1 MRFAQIGY
9 GHGDEQ
15 ATNPNGTPKGG
26 RGKGGYT
33 YLVAD
38 NVRKD
43 QILQVIAHSHGKEGA
58 RAFPTTG
65 TVLRTSTAQPEMPAN
80 TQPTNAYTNKEL
92 GVKQGF
98 GTTAEQRQNEAR
110 AKALGVYNSEIGGY
124 TGKEAES
131 KFAITGGT
139 KTEKLMNSYE
149 TYDAYVKRTGGFGG
163 DKQ

>member
-9 GHGDEQ
+9 GHNEK
-15 ATNPNGTPKGG
+15 NENKGG
-26 RGKGGYT
+26 REKGGYT

-43 QILQVIAHSHGKEGA
+43 QILQVIAHSHGTKTPP

-65 TVLRTSTAQPEMPAN
+65 TVLRTSNAQPEMPAN

-110 AKALGVYNSEIGGY
+110 AKALGVYNSEIGGF

-139 KTEKLMNSYE
+139 KTEKLMNNYE